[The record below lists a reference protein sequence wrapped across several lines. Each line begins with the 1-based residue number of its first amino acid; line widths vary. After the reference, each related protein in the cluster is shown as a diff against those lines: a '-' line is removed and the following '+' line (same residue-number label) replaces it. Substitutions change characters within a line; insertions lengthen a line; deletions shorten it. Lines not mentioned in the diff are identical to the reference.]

1 MPPDVSVIVPVY
13 NEEPH
18 NLTALIH
25 EIKRVFDL
33 ISVSYELVFVDDG
46 GRIETNLVLRDLVK
60 TYSNIKLIVLSR
72 NFGEQA
78 AICAGLSHASGLVSV
93 NLDSDLQDPPEHII
107 KMLEAWQQGY
117 DIVLAKQS
125 IRHEPLSKTLPS
137 SIFYRVLN
145 FMADRHIPV
154 DVGEFRLLSRPVI
167 DTLNQM
173 PERVRFMRELV
184 PWVGFKQIE
193 IPFERA
199 DRESGTSGY
208 TLGKLLSLALQAMLV
223 SSTKPLLLIL
233 PMAATLLGLGIIA
246 FVAAT
251 FLPFTWQPSNAQ
263 IAALNLIFCA
273 LLALILGVVAP
284 YIARIVGEVRARPLF
299 IVSELVGF
307 NVEIPQRKKLL
318 ETGNVYNG
326 PNASNTNNLVVQNK
340 RSFSGLEPSERQ

>member
-1 MPPDVSVIVPVY
+1 MAPDVSVIVPVF
-13 NEEPH
+13 NEESH

-33 ISVSYELVFVDDG
+33 ISISYELIFVDDG
-46 GRIETNLVLRDLVK
+46 GRIETNLILRDLVK
-60 TYSNIKLIVLSR
+60 TYSNIKLVVLSR

-78 AICAGLSHASGLVSV
+78 AICAGLRHASGLVSV

-107 KMLEAWQQGY
+107 KMLGAWQQGY

-137 SIFYRVLN
+137 SIFYRILN

-184 PWVGFKQIE
+184 PWMGFKQIE

-199 DRESGTSGY
+199 DRQSGTSGY
-208 TLGKLLSLALQAMLV
+208 TLGKLLNLALQAILV

-233 PMAATLLGLGIIA
+233 PVAGTLLCLGIVAFLAATLWPSI
-246 FVAAT
+246 
-251 FLPFTWQPSNAQ
+251 WQPSNAQ
-263 IAALNLIFCA
+263 VAALNLVFCA
-273 LLALILGVVAP
+273 LLSLILGVVAP
-284 YIARIVGEVRARPLF
+284 YIARIIGEVRARPLF

-307 NVEIPQRKKLL
+307 NVEIPPRKILL
-318 ETGNVYNG
+318 ETDNRS
-326 PNASNTNNLVVQNK
+326 NASNNSALVVQK
-340 RSFSGLEPSERQ
+340 RRSFTGLEPSERL